1 MFIWYKLDE
10 YLYYFYLVNGLNNI
24 NGICYKSI
32 VWRIWMLIR
41 IMSKGYN
48 FGCLIQIGIL
58 AITIISFYSI
68 SFFSNLNNRP
78 IRFNFSFFVRC
89 RFVFDLNRLFF
100 GLCIVSNLTLLLLI
114 FFSKIKLDL
123 ALALVLLKTLLNF
136 EN

>member
-1 MFIWYKLDE
+1 MFIWYKIDE

-48 FGCLIQIGIL
+48 FGCLIQRGIL

-68 SFFSNLNNRP
+68 SFFSSLYNKP

-89 RFVFDLNRLFF
+89 TFVFGLNRLFF
-100 GLCIVSNLTLLLLI
+100 GLCIVG
-114 FFSKIKLDL
+114 KLYSTSIGCFL
-123 ALALVLLKTLLNF
+123 ALIMLGPTYLTVWCAVILR
-136 EN
+136 